1 MATIRK
7 LTHAAVLVTTDD
19 HATLIDPGVHTFAS
33 GAIDLSDLG
42 EVTRVLITHE
52 HADHVDPAFL
62 RWLID
67 RSPELSIYSN
77 QAVSDLLGHQGIEV
91 STEVPDRVE
100 AEDVLHNV
108 NPAGASPPNRAFTV
122 EGVLTHPGDS
132 RQPTRTA
139 ATLAVPLMV
148 PWDSTTGAIEFVRR
162 LGPAQ
167 VVPIHDS
174 YLSSEGRSWVEGM
187 ARRLLEI
194 DGIEVVDVGW
204 GQSFSV

>member
-7 LTHAAVLVTTDD
+7 LTHAAVLITTDD
-19 HATLIDPGVHTFAS
+19 QATLIDPGVHTFS
-33 GAIDLSDLG
+33 GGAIDLNDLG

-67 RSPELSIYSN
+67 RSPEVSIYSN
-77 QAVSDLLGHQGIEV
+77 PAVSDMLAPHGIEV
-91 STEVPDRVE
+91 STEAPDWVQV
-100 AEDVLHNV
+100 EDVLHNV

-132 RQPTRTA
+132 REPTKTA
-139 ATLAVPLMV
+139 PTLAVPLMV

-162 LGPAQ
+162 LGPDL
-167 VVPIHDS
+167 VLPIHDS
-174 YLSSEGRSWVEGM
+174 YLSSDGRDWVEGM
-187 ARRLLEI
+187 ARRLLAP

-204 GQSFSV
+204 GESFSV